1 MNRAIEYARW
11 CVKRN
16 NKQAPKYVKK
26 QARVFLDAVDGK
38 DDKYFLNEKSVRLIE
53 NILKLLIM
61 PKGLKAGQSLFECS
75 LGYQWLTYV
84 AAFCIVHRDDPD
96 RRRYERIIIEIARKN
111 FKTFTI
117 AVCFII
123 LLIIEPKYSKF
134 YSVAPDGALSRE
146 VKSAIE
152 EILKSSPLI
161 YLYHGAPR
169 FKILRDSITFT
180 LKESKYIPLNYSTSR
195 LDGRLPNAF
204 LADEVGALPNSYAIE
219 AMGSG
224 QSAIVNRLAFIIST
238 KYGTANNPFEDEV
251 TYAKRI
257 LEGIETT
264 DTVFALLF
272 EPDNTKKWATDD
284 LILYHANPAAIEI
297 PEIWENLV
305 KARSR
310 AVSMPSARENFLTK
324 HCNIIY
330 QAATE
335 AYVDLNDLIK
345 CRTEKIEW
353 HNRVVYVGVDL
364 AMSNDNSAVVMISL
378 DDDGTLYIMPMAFI
392 PEGRIEEKM
401 KFEKVDYRRFIAEMK
416 CIACGNKTIDYAVI
430 EEFVF
435 KLEETYGVRVDGIGY
450 DRFNALSSAQKW
462 ESGLILPDGKHYHGI
477 KTVAVRQH
485 SDTLHQPFKWLYEK
499 ITNHEV
505 RYEYNEL
512 YEINYQNARCVYDTN
527 MNRYVHKKKSNG
539 KVDMVF
545 ATADAV
551 YLLIQAVVLHQNDFF
566 VDVL

>member
-1 MNRAIEYARW
+1 MNPAIKYARW
-11 CVKRN
+11 CVQKG
-16 NKQAPKYVKK
+16 NKKAPKYVKK
-26 QARVFLDAVDGK
+26 QAREFLKIVDGK
-38 DDKYFLNEKSVRLIE
+38 VDKYFLNEEKVTVVE
-53 NILKLLIM
+53 NILKLLNM
-61 PKGLKAGQSLFECS
+61 PKGIKAGQPLFECS
-75 LGYQWLTYV
+75 MGYQWLTYI
-84 AAFCIVHRDDPD
+84 ASFCVTWSDEPD

-123 LLIIEPKYSKF
+123 LMVIEPKYSKF

-161 YLYHGAPR
+161 YLHNDAPR
-169 FKILRDSITFT
+169 FKILRDSITFS
-180 LKESKYIPLNYSTSR
+180 LKENKYIPLNYSTSR

-257 LEGIETT
+257 LEGIEECE
-264 DTVFALLF
+264 TVFALLY
-272 EPDNTKKWATDD
+272 EPDDVKKWATDD
-284 LILYHANPAAIEI
+284 EILYHANPAAIEI
-297 PEIWENLV
+297 PEIWENLI

-310 AVSMPSARENFLTK
+310 AIAMPSARENFLTK
-324 HCNIIY
+324 HCNIVY

-335 AYVDLNDLIK
+335 AFVDLNDLIQ
-345 CRTEKIEW
+345 CRTDYIEW
-353 HNRVVYVGVDL
+353 RGRTVYVGVDL
-364 AMSNDNSAVVMISL
+364 AMSNDNSSVVMISL
-378 DDDGTLYIMPMAFI
+378 DDDGTLYIQPMAFI
-392 PEGRIEEKM
+392 PEGRIEEKT
-401 KFEKVDYRRFIAEMK
+401 KFEKVDYKRFIAEMK
-416 CIACGNKTIDYAVI
+416 CIACGNKTVDYAVI

-435 KLEETYGVRVDGIGY
+435 RLEEAYGVRIDGIGY

-462 ESGLILPDGKHYHGI
+462 ESGYTLPNGKNYHGI

-485 SDTLHQPFKWLYEK
+485 SDTLHAPFKWLYEK

-505 RYEYNEL
+505 RYVSNEL

-527 MNRYVHKKKSNG
+527 MNRYVHKKKSSG

-545 ATADAV
+545 ATVDAV
-551 YLLIQAVVLHQNDFF
+551 YLLIQSVILHQNDFF
-566 VDVL
+566 IDVL

>member
-1 MNRAIEYARW
+1 MNKAIEYAQW
-11 CVKRN
+11 CVKKGNR
-16 NKQAPKYVKK
+16 KAPKYVKI
-26 QARVFLDAVDGK
+26 QAREILAVAE
-38 DDKYFLNEKSVRLIE
+38 DKNEKYILYDEKVVIIE
-53 NILKLLIM
+53 NILKLLVM
-61 PKGLKAGQSLFECS
+61 PKGLKAGQSLYECS
-75 LGYQWLTYV
+75 LGIQWLIYISS
-84 AAFCIVHRDDPD
+84 FCIVWRNDVE
-96 RRRYERIIIEIARKN
+96 RRRYERVIIEIARKN

-123 LLIIEPKYSKF
+123 LMITEPKYSKF

-152 EILKSSPLI
+152 EILKSSPLV
-161 YLYHGAPR
+161 YLFKGAPR

-180 LKESKYIPLNYSTSR
+180 LLENKYIPLNYSTSR
-195 LDGRLPNAF
+195 LDGRLPNAY

-238 KYGTANNPFEDEV
+238 KYGTVNNPFEDEV
-251 TYAKRI
+251 AYAKRV
-257 LEGIETT
+257 LDGIEQSE
-264 DTVFALLF
+264 TVLAFLF
-272 EPDNTKKWATDD
+272 EPDDVKKWATDD
-284 LILYHANPAAIEI
+284 TILYQANPAAEEI
-297 PEIWENLV
+297 PEILDNLK
-305 KARSR
+305 KARAR
-310 AVSMPSARENFLTK
+310 AISMPSARENFLTK
-324 HCNIIY
+324 HCNIVY

-345 CRTEKIEW
+345 CRTDYIEW
-353 HNRVVYVGVDL
+353 RGRTVYIGVDL

-378 DDDGTLYIMPMAFI
+378 DDDGTLYVQPMAFI
-392 PEGRIEEKM
+392 PEGRIDEKT

-435 KLEETYGVRVDGIGY
+435 RLEEAYGVKIDGIGY

-462 ESGLILPDGKHYHGI
+462 ESGATYPNGKSYHGM

-485 SDTLHQPFKWLYEK
+485 SDTLHLPFKWLFEK
-499 ITNHEV
+499 ITNHEI
-505 RYEYNEL
+505 RYVSNEL

-527 MNRYVHKKKSNG
+527 MNRYVHKKKSSG

-545 ATADAV
+545 ATIDAV
-551 YLLIQAVVLHQNDFF
+551 YLLIQSVILHQNDFF
-566 VDVL
+566 IDVL

>member
-11 CVKRN
+11 CVKRGN
-16 NKQAPKYVKK
+16 RQAPKYVKK
-26 QARVFLDAVDGK
+26 QARVFLDVVDDK
-38 DDKYFLNEKSVRLIE
+38 DDKYFLNEKTVRIIE

-61 PKGLKAGQSLFECS
+61 PKGLKAGETLYECS

-84 AAFCIVHRDDPD
+84 AAFCVAHRDDPD

-161 YLYHGAPR
+161 YLYKDAPR
-169 FKILRDSITFT
+169 FKILRDSITFS

-238 KYGTANNPFEDEV
+238 KYGTVNNPFEDEV
-251 TYAKRI
+251 TYAKRV
-257 LEGIETT
+257 LEGIENV

-272 EPDNTKKWATDD
+272 EPDHAKKWATDD
-284 LILYHANPAAIEI
+284 EILYHANPAALEI
-297 PEIWENLV
+297 VEIWDNLV

-310 AVSMPSARENFLTK
+310 AISMPSARENFLTK

-335 AYVDLNDLIK
+335 AYVDLNDLVQ
-345 CRTEKIEW
+345 CRTDKIEW
-353 HNRVVYVGVDL
+353 KGRVVYIGVDL
-364 AMSNDNSAVVMISL
+364 AISNDNCAVVMISL

-416 CIACGNKTIDYAVI
+416 CIACGNKTVDYAVI

-435 KLEETYGVRVDGIGY
+435 RLEELYGVRVDGIGY

-462 ESGLILPDGKHYHGI
+462 ESGLILPNGKSYHGI

-505 RYEYNEL
+505 RYENNEL
-512 YEINYQNARCVYDTN
+512 YEINFQNARCVYDTN

>member
-1 MNRAIEYARW
+1 MNKAVEYARW
-11 CVKRN
+11 CVRKDNR
-16 NKQAPKYVKK
+16 KAPKYVKI
-26 QARVFLDAVDGK
+26 QARDFLNVADDKNEKYILDAQK
-38 DDKYFLNEKSVRLIE
+38 VRVIE
-53 NILKLLIM
+53 NILKLLVM
-61 PKGLKAGQSLFECS
+61 PKGLKAGRPLYECS
-75 LGYQWLTYV
+75 LGYQWLIYI
-84 AAFCIVHRDDPD
+84 ASFCVVWRDDTD
-96 RRRYERIIIEIARKN
+96 RRRYERIILEIARKN

-123 LLIIEPKYSKF
+123 LMITEPKYSKF

-152 EILKSSPLI
+152 EILKSSPLL
-161 YLYHGAPR
+161 YLYKDAPR

-180 LKESKYIPLNYSTSR
+180 LKENKYIPLNYSTSR

-238 KYGTANNPFEDEV
+238 KYGTVNNPFEDEV

-257 LEGIETT
+257 LEGIEKSE
-264 DTVFALLF
+264 TVFALLY
-272 EPDNTKKWATDD
+272 EPNDGKKWATDD
-284 LILYHANPAAIEI
+284 EILYHANPAAIEI
-297 PEIWENLV
+297 AEIWENLE
-305 KARSR
+305 KARAR
-310 AVSMPSARENFLTK
+310 AVAMPSARENFLTK

-335 AYVDLNDLIK
+335 AYVDLNDLIQ
-345 CRTEKIEW
+345 CRTDYIEW
-353 HNRVVYVGVDL
+353 RGRVVYVGVDL

-378 DDDGTLYIMPMAFI
+378 DDDGTLYVQPMAFI
-392 PEGRIEEKM
+392 PEGRIEEKT
-401 KFEKVDYRRFIAEMK
+401 KFEKVDYKRFIAEMK
-416 CIACGNKTIDYAVI
+416 CIACGNKTVDYAVI

-435 KLEETYGVRVDGIGY
+435 RLEEIYGVRIDGIGY
-450 DRFNALSSAQKW
+450 DRFNAMSSAQKW
-462 ESGLILPDGKHYHGI
+462 ESGVTLPNGKRYHGI

-499 ITNHEV
+499 ISNHEIKYV
-505 RYEYNEL
+505 SNEL

-545 ATADAV
+545 ATIDAV
-551 YLLIQAVVLHQNDFF
+551 YLLIQSVILHQNDFF